1 MKTILSFLFIIL
13 TSFCIHAQSGF
24 SYQSIVRN
32 SSGAPQADI
41 NVYLRFSVLESS
53 ASGQLL
59 YVETQTARTDSYGW
73 LNATVGTGTPIT
85 GLFGSINWA
94 SGSKYLRVECADG
107 PNGTYNE
114 IATSQINNSIFAGPA
129 GPQGQAGAPGPQG
142 LQGPAGPQGPEG
154 QAGPQGP
161 SGPQGPQGP
170 AGTGVNI
177 VGTVPSAANLN
188 PNYNGSIGDMF
199 IAQNNGTGYVWSGST
214 WTAVGQIQGPAGP
227 QGPQGATG
235 SQGPAGPQGQQGA
248 TGATGPAGAA
258 GPQGPAGPANSLAIG
273 TVASGQT
280 ASASITGT
288 APSQTLNLVLP
299 QGPAGPQG
307 PQGQTGATGATGPAG
322 PANTL
327 AIGNVT
333 SGQTASATI
342 TGTSPNQTLNLVLPQ
357 GPAGPQGQTGAT
369 GPAGPQGQTGATG
382 ATGPQGQ
389 TGATGPAGAA
399 GPQGPAG
406 PTGPQGPQG
415 PQGPAGSYTAGTGI
429 NISGNT
435 LSATNTAPIWN
446 ANQIQS
452 VPVVVNNLTHG
463 DVLKWSV
470 QQNIWE
476 NRPDSDSNPWG
487 IIPGGITY
495 NNVNVKNNRVELNGT
510 NTYLEGVSGLRLQ
523 GNSSTWANFN
533 NGEMRVNAH
542 LHPTTN
548 AAYDIGNSI
557 SRWITL
563 FCVNP
568 VNTSS
573 DERLKK
579 NIQSIKGGLQKIM
592 DMKPVSYQWKNE
604 KIDTKTHLGFLAQ
617 DLEKV
622 LPEVVSVPQSDSRNE
637 QEFYGVSYSEIIPVL
652 VKAVQEQQEI
662 IKGLKAE
669 ISELKKE
676 K

>member
-248 TGATGPAGAA
+248 TGATGPAG
-258 GPQGPAGPANSLAIG
+258 
-273 TVASGQT
+273 VA
-280 ASASITGT
+280 
-288 APSQTLNLVLP
+288 
-299 QGPAGPQG
+299 G

-406 PTGPQGPQG
+406 PTGPQG

-523 GNSSTWANFN
+523 GNSSTWATLN
-533 NGEMRVNAH
+533 NGELLVQAY
-542 LHPTTN
+542 LHPNTH
-548 AAYDIGNSI
+548 AAYDLGSTVK
-557 SRWITL
+557 RWSTV
-563 FCVNP
+563 FSVNP
-568 VNTSS
+568 LNTSS

-579 NIQSIKGGLQKIM
+579 NIQSINGGLQKIM